1 MSSRTDDE
9 RARHE
14 RRVRLKELNLNPG
27 RQGSFLPLSFGNLS
41 TLSTEFSRLD
51 SSLKRHTTLIKRIRQ
66 SMAADNRDQILKDL
80 ESLSLEKYI
89 DEIAGAVTE
98 GIARCKTDKDT
109 WGAVEVC
116 ISRSLIQYPKVH
128 GFLQVISHLHRRFP
142 RTFTPVLVSSLSSA
156 IAPPSKANIST
167 MIAEQREKEDNA
179 RISRQRPVLRICSEL
194 ALVGIIRD
202 TPEKSGGEWVMKA
215 VKELVSELHSF
226 L

>member
-1 MSSRTDDE
+1 MDSASNGAHVSSRTDDE
-9 RARHE
+9 RARHD

-66 SMAADNRDQILKDL
+66 SMAVDNRDQILKDL

-116 ISRSLIQYPKVH
+116 VYRSLIQYPKVH
-128 GFLQVISHLHRRFP
+128 IFLEG
-142 RTFTPVLVSSLSSA
+142 
-156 IAPPSKANIST
+156 NISST
-167 MIAEQREKEDNA
+167 PSFPQDFHTSPRVIAVQCN
-179 RISRQRPVLRICSEL
+179 CS
-194 ALVGIIRD
+194 A
-202 TPEKSGGEWVMKA
+202 
-215 VKELVSELHSF
+215 F
-226 L
+226 